1 MPKFIQKIVD
11 AVLLTILSGAIIC
24 SGLLF
29 LVSLLL
35 SGKYLLESNWAKF
48 FEFFQAVILCP
59 IVVYASF
66 YIGAFYRSKTKNHND
81 EKDKTWFDGYI
92 KK

>member
-11 AVLLTILSGAIIC
+11 ALLLTILSCVIIV

-29 LVSLLL
+29 LVSFLL
-35 SGKYLLESNWAKF
+35 SGKYLLEFNWPKF

-59 IVVYASF
+59 FVAYASF
-66 YIGAFYRSKTKNHND
+66 YIGAFYRSKTKNHD
-81 EKDKTWFDGYI
+81 DVKDKTWFDGFI
-92 KK
+92 KN

>member
-11 AVLLTILSGAIIC
+11 ALLLTILSCVIIG
-24 SGLLF
+24 SGILF
-29 LVSLLL
+29 LVSFLL
-35 SGKYLLESNWAKF
+35 SGKYLLEFNWPKF

-59 IVVYASF
+59 FVAYASF
-66 YIGAFYRSKTKNHND
+66 YIGAFYRSKTKNQYD
-81 EKDKTWFDGYI
+81 AKDKTWFDGFI

>member
-11 AVLLTILSGAIIC
+11 ALLLTILSCVIIG

-29 LVSLLL
+29 LVSFLL
-35 SGKYLLESNWAKF
+35 SGKYLLEFNWPKF

-59 IVVYASF
+59 FVAYASF

-81 EKDKTWFDGYI
+81 AKDKTWFDGFI